1 MITVE
6 RNAPMRAGVEGAGV
20 EGAGMEGAGMEIY
33 TPYRVYDRPV

>member
-6 RNAPMRAGVEGAGV
+6 RNAPMRAVV

>member
-6 RNAPMRAGVEGAGV
+6 RNAPMRAGMEGAGV
-20 EGAGMEGAGMEIY
+20 EGAGMEIY